1 MAKGNKNSKPS
12 DASGYLESDEDIAAY
27 LTETMHTD
35 DLDAVVHAIGVVAKA
50 RGMSQIAKKAGLSRE
65 SLYKS
70 LSGGAHPRFETIVGV
85 LKALGLR
92 LNVEPMDEENARGL
106 TRHNG

>member
-1 MAKGNKNSKPS
+1 
-12 DASGYLESDEDIAAY
+12 
-27 LTETMHTD
+27 MHTD

-92 LNVEPMDEENARGL
+92 LNVEPMDEEDARGL
-106 TRHNG
+106 TRHERLAD